1 MKDSHNDPIGFS
13 VKNLIEDGIAQ
24 IHTDPNRPFLEV
36 FGTVALQVALAQYNE
51 WDRGMI
57 LGLEAPRKDFLYVR
71 QADSSVALWMTS
83 VEFKREVASVIQHY
97 DPSNEAVVV
106 TVVPPKVELFIA
118 RPNGVMDMLG
128 ISNVVLTP
136 MKMPTGVS
144 FRKEQEGTTFYYVF
158 THKELGKLGR
168 IVIKQQ
174 SPGQTEIKCEIV
186 DNGGFSSKTKQR
198 AEIFYPLAQQ
208 LIAGMELGLLK

>member
-1 MKDSHNDPIGFS
+1 VKDSYNDPIGFS
-13 VKNLIEDGIAQ
+13 VKQMIEDGIAQ

-36 FGTVALQVALAQYNE
+36 FGSVALQVALAQYSE

-57 LGLEAPRKDFLYVR
+57 LGLETPRKDFLYVR

-83 VEFKREVASVIQHY
+83 VEFKREVASVIQQY

-106 TVVPPKVELFIA
+106 MVVPPKVELFIA
-118 RPNGVMDMLG
+118 RPNGVMDMVE

-144 FRKEQEGTTFYYVF
+144 FRKEQEGSTFYYVF

-186 DNGGFSSKTKQR
+186 NNGGFSSNPYSAPPSYHPTVTR
-198 AEIFYPLAQQ
+198 SLV
-208 LIAGMELGLLK
+208 LK